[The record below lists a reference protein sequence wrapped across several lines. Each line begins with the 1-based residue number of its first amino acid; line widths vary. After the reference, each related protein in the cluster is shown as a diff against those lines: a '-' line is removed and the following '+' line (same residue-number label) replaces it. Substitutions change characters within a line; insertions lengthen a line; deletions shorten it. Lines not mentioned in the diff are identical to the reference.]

1 MYSEL
6 LSDLC
11 LSADPDEVPSSTEEL
26 VADLRQCRLRL
37 HQRAALHKHMVAEDL
52 ARQLDHDRVLL
63 SLCAAMS
70 IEHDPARFVNPI
82 SERRRLEEV
91 LRQRGIEFEPLD
103 DQAN

>member
-11 LSADPDEVPSSTEEL
+11 LSSGADEESPSKEEL
-26 VADLRQCRLRL
+26 VADLEQCRLRL
-37 HQRAALHKHMVAEDL
+37 QRRAALHKHVVAEDL
-52 ARQLDHDRVLL
+52 ARELDHDRILL

-82 SERRRLEEV
+82 AERERLERL
-91 LRQRGIEFEPLD
+91 LRERGIEFDPL
-103 DQAN
+103 

>member
-11 LSADPDEVPSSTEEL
+11 LSSGVDEESPSKEEL
-26 VADLRQCRLRL
+26 VADLEQCRLRL
-37 HQRAALHKHMVAEDL
+37 QRRAALHKHVVAEDL
-52 ARQLDHDRVLL
+52 ARELDHDRILL

-82 SERRRLEEV
+82 AERERLERL
-91 LRQRGIEFEPLD
+91 LRERGIEFDPL
-103 DQAN
+103 

>member
-11 LSADPDEVPSSTEEL
+11 LSTDPEDLPASTEGL

-37 HQRAALHKHMVAEDL
+37 RRRAAVRNHVVAEDL
-52 ARQLDHDRVLL
+52 ARELDHDRILL
-63 SLCAAMS
+63 WLCAAID

-82 SERRRLEEV
+82 DERRRLEDQ
-91 LRQRGIEFEPLD
+91 LRRRGIEIDPI
-103 DQAN
+103 

>member
-11 LSADPDEVPSSTEEL
+11 LSSVADEVPPSKEEL
-26 VADLRQCRLRL
+26 LEDLQQCRLRL
-37 HQRAALHKHMVAEDL
+37 HRRATVHKHVVAEDL
-52 ARQLDHDRVLL
+52 ARELDHDRILL

-82 SERRRLEEV
+82 AERERLENL
-91 LRQRGIEFEPLD
+91 LRERGIEFDPL
-103 DQAN
+103 